1 MVQIFKAEGFEKL
14 EQQLIELAQGFRG
27 DLVMRNTVTKA
38 VDAAM
43 QPVLASVISR
53 APYDEDNKG
62 PIHLRDTARVHAR
75 IPTAADRK
83 SEFVS
88 QTDAVIGVVSVK
100 KSAVSLSQE
109 FGNARTAA
117 QPYLRVSLESN
128 RENIVNILKSE
139 LAVSIPAYAKKL
151 AKRKI

>member
-1 MVQIFKAEGFEKL
+1 MTQIFKAEGFEEL
-14 EQQLIELAQGFRG
+14 EQQLLELAEGFRG

-38 VDAAM
+38 INSAL
-43 QPVLASVISR
+43 QPVLADVISR
-53 APYDEDNKG
+53 APYDEKNTG
-62 PIHLRDTARVHAR
+62 PIHLRDTARLHAR
-75 IPTAADRK
+75 IPTAGDRK
-83 SEFVS
+83 SEYVS
-88 QTDAVIGVVSVK
+88 ETDAVIGVVSVK

-117 QPYLRVSLESN
+117 QPFLRISLESN
-128 RENIVNILKSE
+128 RDNIINTLKSE